1 MISIKKI
8 GVFGGLYLLSITLCF
23 AQRINSVLNQGNWY
37 KFSVTTD
44 GVVKIDYN
52 LLKSAGVNPDQ
63 IDPRNIKIY
72 TGQQGMLPQAI
83 NEPRVVDL
91 TQIAIQVIGEA
102 DGKFNTGD
110 QILFFGKGPDTYQ
123 YNTQK
128 QIFEYENNLYS
139 DKNFYFL
146 TINTEPGLRIG
157 AGENMVGSFP
167 IISQYEDMGY
177 YETEKYNI
185 LKSGRHWFGEQFD
198 AGKEATIRFDISG
211 VVENSEIRLISHV
224 MAQSIEASSFQVS
237 FNNNPVLTQP
247 ITPIPNTR
255 YGVKG
260 IIKTDTIT
268 FNSNAVGAPGRPNQD
283 VKYQFTKGSVG
294 LSVGYLDFVN
304 FSIKRKL
311 ALYGDQTIFRSSSN
325 LSNSVSTFEINS
337 TSANALVWDVT
348 DPYKV
353 INQQAATTT
362 DKISFSTNS
371 QTLKTFSIFIT
382 SNLKAPTFESIVPNQ
397 NLFATTAPQLLIIT
411 HPDFLTEAQ
420 RLADFRQSKSGIT
433 TAVVTINQIYNEYS
447 SGKQDITALRDFIR
461 DLYIQPNSQLKNVL
475 LFGRGSY
482 DYKNRVLGNTNYV
495 PIYESRNSLSPL
507 ETYGSDD
514 YLVFLEPSEGD
525 WLESPAQNHTMD
537 VGIGRLPVKK
547 LEEAKVVV
555 DKLIDYQTNPAA
567 FGAWQNEIMFV
578 ADDGDFNI
586 HNSQADQ
593 LANSIELLNS
603 NYSTHKFFLD
613 SFDQITKPSGQSS
626 PAASKALDQAVRKGA
641 LIVNFTGHGSE
652 RVWMDERILDE
663 TVIQTWKNAPQ
674 YPLFVTAT
682 CEFGRHDDPFQI
694 TSGELTVLQK
704 KGGSIGIVTSARPV
718 NSSTNFTLNKAFY
731 ESLFTKEN
739 NKYRS
744 LGVVFRDTK
753 NNSVSG
759 VANRNF
765 SLLGDPSMTL
775 ALAENEIVFDEIKT
789 SSGSLELK
797 GLSTV
802 LVSGHVEKET
812 ITQTNFTGDL
822 SLTLF
827 DKVENQVTKGDQNS
841 PFNYSERSNVLFRGK
856 STVDQGNFQMEFI
869 LPINISQDLF
879 TGKFS
884 AFASTKTG
892 EIASGNSLNS
902 MIGSVESNPTADTT
916 SPTIELFM
924 GDTTFIAGG
933 IVGPSTQIVAR
944 LFDESGINISS
955 EPAGNDLTASIDD
968 GEIIILNNYYSADVN
983 TYKKGSVNFPLD
995 GLEKGKH
1002 TLTLTASDTYNNRK
1016 ITRVDF
1022 VVTDGIQIQVEEFS
1036 NYPNPFNEFTI
1047 LEFTHTRPGED
1058 LEAFVTIYDLAGKVI
1073 LNSTYAITSSQ
1084 YRVTLGEWDGKS
1096 ANGTKLGS
1104 GVYMG
1109 KVSVRSLLDGSK
1121 NEQFTKLIILN

>member
-1 MISIKKI
+1 MILLKKI
-8 GVFGGLYLLSITLCF
+8 GLLGGLYVLSLAFCY
-23 AQRINSVLNQGNWY
+23 AQRINSVISKGDWY
-37 KFSVTTD
+37 KFSVTSD

-83 NEPRVVDL
+83 SEPRVVDL
-91 TQIAIQVIGEA
+91 TQIAIQVIGEG

-110 QILFFGKGPDTYQ
+110 QILFFGQGPDTYQ
-123 YNTQK
+123 YNIQK
-128 QIFEYENNLYS
+128 NVFEYKNNLYS

-146 TINTEPGLRIG
+146 TVDSERGLRIATAENI
-157 AGENMVGSFP
+157 AGTFP
-167 IISQYEDMGY
+167 IVSDYEDIGY

-185 LKSGRHWFGEQFD
+185 LKSGRQWFGEQFD
-198 AGKEATIRFDISG
+198 ASKEATIRFDISG
-211 VVENSEIRLISHV
+211 VVENSEIKLISHV
-224 MAQSIEASSFQVS
+224 MAQSVEASSFQVS

-260 IIKTDTIT
+260 IIKVDTIT
-268 FNSNAVGAPGRPNQD
+268 LNSNTVGAPGRTNQD
-283 VKYQFTKGSVG
+283 IKYQFTKGGVG
-294 LSVGYLDFVN
+294 LSVGYLDFIN

-311 ALYGDQTIFRSSSN
+311 ALYGDQTIFRSSSS
-325 LSNSVSTFEINS
+325 LSNSASTFDINS
-337 TSANALVWDVT
+337 TNANALVWDVT
-348 DPYKV
+348 DPFD
-353 INQQAATTT
+353 IMNQPFSSSN
-362 DKISFSTNS
+362 DKIRFSTNTKS
-371 QTLKTFSIFIT
+371 LKTFAIFNT
-382 SNLKAPTFESIVPNQ
+382 ANLKAPVFESVVLNQ
-397 NLFATTAPQLLIIT
+397 NLLSTSYDFLIIT
-411 HPDFLTEAQ
+411 HPDFLSEAQ
-420 RLADFRQSKSGIT
+420 RLANFRQAKSGIS
-433 TAVVTINQIYNEYS
+433 TAVVTVNQIYNEFS
-447 SGKQDITALRDFIR
+447 GGKQDVTALRDFIMN
-461 DLYIQPNSQLKNVL
+461 LYVRSSNRLKNVL

-514 YLVFLEPSEGD
+514 YFTFLEPGEGN

-547 LEEAKVVV
+547 LEEAKIVV
-555 DKLIDYQTNPAA
+555 DKLIDYQTNPAS

-578 ADDGDFNI
+578 ADDGDYNI
-586 HNSQADQ
+586 HNSDADQ
-593 LANSIELLNS
+593 LANSIELYNS
-603 NYSTHKFFLD
+603 NYNTNKFFLD

-626 PAASKALDQAVRKGA
+626 PAASKALDLAIRKGA

-663 TVIQTWKNAPQ
+663 TVIQAWKNAPQ
-674 YPLFVTAT
+674 YPFFVTAT
-682 CEFGRHDDPFQI
+682 CEFGRHDDPFQ
-694 TSGELTVLQK
+694 TASGELMVLQK
-704 KGGSIGIVTSARPV
+704 NGGSIGIITSARPV
-718 NSSTNFTLNKAFY
+718 YSPTNFVLNKAFY
-731 ESLFTKEN
+731 EALFAKEDN
-739 NKYRS
+739 RYRS

-789 SSGSLELK
+789 SNGSLELK

-802 LVSGHVEKET
+802 LVSGHVEKEA
-812 ITQTNFTGDL
+812 IPQTNFTGEL

-841 PFNYSERSNVLFRGK
+841 PFNYSERSNRLFRGK
-856 STVDQGNFQMEFI
+856 STVSQGVFQMEFI
-869 LPINISQDLF
+869 LPVNISQDLF

-892 EIASGNSLNS
+892 DIASGNSLNS
-902 MIGSVESNPTADTT
+902 MIGSVESNPATDVTQ
-916 SPTIELFM
+916 PTIQLFM
-924 GDTTFIAGG
+924 GDTTFIPGG
-933 IVGPSTQIVAR
+933 IVGPSTRIVAR

-955 EPAGNDLTASIDD
+955 APTGNELIASIDD
-968 GEIIILNNYYSADVN
+968 GEIIILNNYYSSDLN
-983 TYKKGSVNFPLD
+983 TYKKGFVDFPLD
-995 GLEKGKH
+995 GLKKGKH
-1002 TLTLTASDTYNNRK
+1002 TLTLSASDTYNNRK
-1016 ITRVDF
+1016 ITSVDF
-1022 VVTDGIQIQVEEFS
+1022 VVTDGVQIQVEEFS
-1036 NYPNPFNEFTI
+1036 NYPNPFNESTT

-1058 LEAFVTIYDLAGKVI
+1058 LEAFITIYDLTGNMI
-1073 LNSTYAITSSQ
+1073 LNKTYDITTSQ
-1084 YRVTLGEWDGKS
+1084 YRVTLGDWDGKS

-1104 GVYMG
+1104 GVYVG

>member
-1 MISIKKI
+1 VISIKKI
-8 GVFGGLYLLSITLCF
+8 GLLGGLYFLSIALCF
-23 AQRINSVLNQGNWY
+23 AQRSNSVLSAGEWY
-37 KFSVTTD
+37 KFSVTSD

-52 LLKSAGVNPDQ
+52 FLKKAGINPDQ

-72 TGQQGMLPQAI
+72 TGQNGMLPQAI
-83 NEPRVVDL
+83 NAPRVIAL
-91 TQIAIQVIGEA
+91 TEIAIQVSGEA
-102 DGKFNTGD
+102 DGKFNTSD
-110 QILFFGKGPDTYQ
+110 QILFFGQGPDTYH
-123 YNTQK
+123 YDVQK
-128 QIFEYENNLYS
+128 KVFEYENNLYS

-146 TINTEPGLRIG
+146 TFGPNTGLRVG
-157 AGENMVGSFP
+157 ASENIAGSFP
-167 IISQYEDMGY
+167 IVSEYEDIGY

-198 AGKEATIRFDISG
+198 QSKEATIRFDISG
-211 VVENSEIRLISHV
+211 VIENSEIRLISHV

-237 FNNNPVLTQP
+237 FNGNAILTQP
-247 ITPIPNTR
+247 IAPIPNTR

-260 IIKTDTIT
+260 IIQADTIVLNT
-268 FNSNAVGAPGRPNQD
+268 NSISAVGRTNQD
-283 VKYQFTKGSVG
+283 VKYQFTKGGVG
-294 LSVGYLDFVN
+294 LSVGYLDFIN
-304 FSIKRKL
+304 FAIKRKL
-311 ALYGDQTIFRSSSN
+311 ALYGDQTIFRSSSS

-337 TSANALVWDVT
+337 TSSNTLVWDVT
-348 DPYKV
+348 DPFT
-353 INQQAATTT
+353 ILNQQVTTSA
-362 DKISFSTNS
+362 DKIRFSTNS
-371 QTLKTFSIFIT
+371 ESLKTFVVFNSA
-382 SNLKAPTFESIVPNQ
+382 NLKAPTFEGIVANQ
-397 NLFATTAPQLLIIT
+397 NLYSMPVPELLIIT
-411 HPDFLTEAQ
+411 HPDFLSEAQ
-420 RLADFRQSKSGIT
+420 RLAGFRQTKSGIT
-433 TAVVTINQIYNEYS
+433 TAVVTVNQIYNEYS
-447 SGKQDITALRDFIR
+447 GGKQDVTALRDFIQH
-461 DLYIQPNSQLKNVL
+461 LYTWPNSPLKNVL

-514 YLVFLEPSEGD
+514 YFTFLEPGEGD

-537 VGIGRLPVKK
+537 IGIGRLPVKK
-547 LEEAKVVV
+547 LEEAKIVV

-593 LANSIELLNS
+593 LANSIELLNP
-603 NYSTHKFFLD
+603 NYNTHKFFLD
-613 SFDQITKPSGQSS
+613 SFDQTTKPSGQSS
-626 PAASKALDQAVRKGA
+626 PAASKALDLAVRKGA

-663 TVIQTWKNAPQ
+663 TIIQSWKNAPQ

-765 SLLGDPSMTL
+765 SLLGDPSMAL

-789 SSGSLELK
+789 NTGSYELK

-802 LVSGHVEKET
+802 LLSGHIEKET
-812 ITQTNFTGDL
+812 EVQNSFKGNL

-827 DKVENQVTKGDQNS
+827 DKVKNQVTKGDQNS
-841 PFNYSERSNVLFRGK
+841 PFNYSERSNILFRGK
-856 STVDQGNFQMEFI
+856 SSVDQGIFQMQFI
-869 LPINISQDLF
+869 LPTNISQELV
-879 TGKFS
+879 TAKFS
-884 AFASTKTG
+884 AIASTKTG
-892 EIASGNSLNS
+892 AIANGNSLNI
-902 MIGSVESNPTADTT
+902 IGGLEANPAVDNTP
-916 SPTIELFM
+916 PTINIFL
-924 GDTTFIAGG
+924 GDTTFIPAD
-933 IVGPSTQIVAR
+933 IVGPNTRIVAD

-955 EPAGNDLTASIDD
+955 EPTGNEITASIDD
-968 GEIIILNNYYSADVN
+968 GEIIILNNYYSADLN
-983 TYKKGSVNFPLD
+983 TYKKGSLNFPLD

-1002 TLTLTASDTYNNRK
+1002 TLTLSASDTYNNRK
-1016 ITRVDF
+1016 VSSVDF
-1022 VVTDGIQIQVEEFS
+1022 VVTDGVQIQVEEFS
-1036 NYPNPFNEFTI
+1036 NYPNPFNESTT

-1058 LEAFVTIYDLAGKVI
+1058 LEAFVTIYDLVGNVI
-1073 LNSTYAITSSQ
+1073 LNSNYDITSSQ
-1084 YRVTLGEWDGKS
+1084 YRVTLGEWNGKS

-1104 GVYMG
+1104 GVYVG

>member
-1 MISIKKI
+1 VISIKKI
-8 GVFGGLYLLSITLCF
+8 GLLGGLYFLSIALCF
-23 AQRINSVLNQGNWY
+23 AQRSNSVLSAGEWY
-37 KFSVTTD
+37 KFSVTSD

-52 LLKSAGVNPDQ
+52 FLKKAGINPDQ

-72 TGQQGMLPQAI
+72 TGQNGMLPQAI
-83 NEPRVVDL
+83 NAPRVIAL
-91 TQIAIQVIGEA
+91 TEIAIQVSGEA
-102 DGKFNTGD
+102 DGKFNTSD
-110 QILFFGKGPDTYQ
+110 QILFFGQGPDTYH
-123 YNTQK
+123 YDVQK
-128 QIFEYENNLYS
+128 KVFEYENNLYS

-146 TINTEPGLRIG
+146 TFGPNTGLRVG
-157 AGENMVGSFP
+157 ASENIAGSFP
-167 IISQYEDMGY
+167 IVSEYEDIGY

-198 AGKEATIRFDISG
+198 QSKEATIRFDISG
-211 VVENSEIRLISHV
+211 VIENSEIRLISHV

-237 FNNNPVLTQP
+237 FNGNAILTQP
-247 ITPIPNTR
+247 IAPIPNTR

-260 IIKTDTIT
+260 IIQADTIVLNT
-268 FNSNAVGAPGRPNQD
+268 NAISAVGRTNQD
-283 VKYQFTKGSVG
+283 VKYQFTKGGVG
-294 LSVGYLDFVN
+294 LSVGYLDFIN
-304 FSIKRKL
+304 FAIKRKL
-311 ALYGDQTIFRSSSN
+311 ALYGDQTIFRSSSS
-325 LSNSVSTFEINS
+325 LSNSVSTFEIIS
-337 TSANALVWDVT
+337 TDANTLVWDVT
-348 DPYKV
+348 NPFE
-353 INQQAATTT
+353 ILTQQTTISA
-362 DKISFSTNS
+362 DKIRFSTNS
-371 QTLKTFSIFIT
+371 ESLKTFAVFNPA
-382 SNLKAPTFESIVPNQ
+382 NLKAPTFEGIVANQ
-397 NLFATTAPQLLIIT
+397 NLYFMPVAELLIIT
-411 HPDFLTEAQ
+411 HPDFLSEAQ
-420 RLADFRQSKSGIT
+420 RLAGFRQTKSGIT
-433 TAVVTINQIYNEYS
+433 TAVVTVNQIYNEYS
-447 SGKQDITALRDFIR
+447 GGKQDVTALRDFIQH
-461 DLYIQPNSQLKNVL
+461 LYTWPNSPLKNVL

-514 YLVFLEPSEGD
+514 YFTFLEPGEGD

-537 VGIGRLPVKK
+537 IGIGRLPVKK
-547 LEEAKVVV
+547 LEEAKIVV

-593 LANSIELLNS
+593 LANSIELLNP
-603 NYSTHKFFLD
+603 NYNTHKFFLD
-613 SFDQITKPSGQSS
+613 SFDQTTKPSGQSS
-626 PAASKALDQAVRKGA
+626 PAASKALDLAVRKGA

-663 TVIQTWKNAPQ
+663 TIIQSWKNAPQ

-731 ESLFTKEN
+731 ESLFTKED

-789 SSGSLELK
+789 STGSSELK

-802 LVSGHVEKET
+802 LISGHIEKEAEV
-812 ITQTNFTGDL
+812 QNSFKGNL
-822 SLTLF
+822 SLALF
-827 DKVENQVTKGDQNS
+827 DKVENQITKGDQNS
-841 PFNYSERSNVLFRGK
+841 PFNYSERSNILFRGK
-856 STVDQGNFQMEFI
+856 SSVDQGIFQMQFI
-869 LPINISQDLF
+869 LPTNISQELV
-879 TGKFS
+879 TAKFS
-884 AFASTKTG
+884 ALASTKSG
-892 EIASGNSLNS
+892 DIANGNSLNI
-902 MIGSVESNPTADTT
+902 IGGIEVNPDVDNTP
-916 SPTIELFM
+916 PTIQLFM

-933 IVGPSTQIVAR
+933 IVGPSTRIVAR

-955 EPAGNDLTASIDD
+955 EPTGNELTASIDD
-968 GEIIILNNYYSADVN
+968 GEIIILNNYYSADLN
-983 TYKKGSVNFPLD
+983 TYKKGSLNFPLD

-1002 TLTLTASDTYNNRK
+1002 TLTLSASDTYNNRK
-1016 ITRVDF
+1016 VSSVDF
-1022 VVTDGIQIQVEEFS
+1022 VVTDGVQIQVEEFS
-1036 NYPNPFNEFTI
+1036 NYPNPFNESTT

-1058 LEAFVTIYDLAGKVI
+1058 LEAFVTIYDLVGNVI
-1073 LNSTYAITSSQ
+1073 LNSNYDITSSQ
-1084 YRVTLGEWDGKS
+1084 YRVTLGEWNGKS

-1104 GVYMG
+1104 GVYVG

>member
-1 MISIKKI
+1 VISIKKI
-8 GVFGGLYLLSITLCF
+8 GLLGGLYFLSIALCF
-23 AQRINSVLNQGNWY
+23 AQRSNSVLSAGEWY
-37 KFSVTTD
+37 KFSVTSD

-52 LLKSAGVNPDQ
+52 FLKKAGINPDQ

-72 TGQQGMLPQAI
+72 TGQNGMLPQAI
-83 NEPRVVDL
+83 NAPRVIAL
-91 TQIAIQVIGEA
+91 TEIAIQVSGEA
-102 DGKFNTGD
+102 DGKFNTSD
-110 QILFFGKGPDTYQ
+110 QILFFGQGPDTYH
-123 YNTQK
+123 YDVQK
-128 QIFEYENNLYS
+128 KVFEYENNLYS

-146 TINTEPGLRIG
+146 TFGPNTGLRVG
-157 AGENMVGSFP
+157 ASENIAGSFP
-167 IISQYEDMGY
+167 IVSEYEDIGY

-198 AGKEATIRFDISG
+198 QSKEATIRFDISG
-211 VVENSEIRLISHV
+211 VIENSEIRLISHV

-237 FNNNPVLTQP
+237 FNGNAILTQP
-247 ITPIPNTR
+247 IAPIPNTR

-260 IIKTDTIT
+260 IIQADTIVLNT
-268 FNSNAVGAPGRPNQD
+268 NSISAVGRTNQD
-283 VKYQFTKGSVG
+283 VKYQFTKGGVG
-294 LSVGYLDFVN
+294 LSVGYLDFIN
-304 FSIKRKL
+304 FAIKRKL
-311 ALYGDQTIFRSSSN
+311 ALYGDQTIFRSSSS

-337 TSANALVWDVT
+337 TSSNTLVWDVT
-348 DPYKV
+348 DPFT
-353 INQQAATTT
+353 ILNQQVTTST
-362 DKISFSTNS
+362 DKIRFSTNS
-371 QTLKTFSIFIT
+371 ESLKTFAVFNPA
-382 SNLKAPTFESIVPNQ
+382 NLKAPTFEGIVANQ
-397 NLFATTAPQLLIIT
+397 NLYSMPVPELLIIT
-411 HPDFLTEAQ
+411 HPDFLSEAQ
-420 RLADFRQSKSGIT
+420 RLAGFRQTKSGIT
-433 TAVVTINQIYNEYS
+433 TAVVTVNQIYNEYS
-447 SGKQDITALRDFIR
+447 GGKQDVTALRDFIQH
-461 DLYIQPNSQLKNVL
+461 LYTWPNSPLKNVL

-514 YLVFLEPSEGD
+514 YFTFLEPGEGD

-537 VGIGRLPVKK
+537 IGIGRLPVKK
-547 LEEAKVVV
+547 LEEAKIVV

-593 LANSIELLNS
+593 LANSIELLNP
-603 NYSTHKFFLD
+603 NYNTHKFFLD
-613 SFDQITKPSGQSS
+613 SFDQTTKPSGQSS
-626 PAASKALDQAVRKGA
+626 PAASKALDLAVRKGA

-663 TVIQTWKNAPQ
+663 TIIQSWKNAPQ

-731 ESLFTKEN
+731 ESLFTKED

-775 ALAENEIVFDEIKT
+775 VLAENEIVFDEIKT

-802 LVSGHVEKET
+802 LISGHIEKEAAIET
-812 ITQTNFTGDL
+812 SFTGDL
-822 SLTLF
+822 SLALF
-827 DKVENQVTKGDQNS
+827 DKVENQITKGDQNS
-841 PFNYSERSNVLFRGK
+841 PFNYSERSNILFRGK
-856 STVDQGNFQMEFI
+856 SSVEQGIFQMQFI
-869 LPINISQDLF
+869 LPTNISQELV
-879 TGKFS
+879 TAKFS
-884 AFASTKTG
+884 ALASTKTG
-892 EIASGNSLNS
+892 DIANGNSLNI
-902 MIGSVESNPTADTT
+902 IGGIAVNHDVDNTP
-916 SPTIELFM
+916 PTIQLFM

-933 IVGPSTQIVAR
+933 IVGPSTRIVAR
-944 LFDESGINISS
+944 IFDGSGINISS
-955 EPAGNDLTASIDD
+955 EPTGNEITASIDD
-968 GEIIILNNYYSADVN
+968 GEIIILNNYYSAELN
-983 TYKKGSVNFPLD
+983 TYKKGSLNFPLD

-1002 TLTLTASDTYNNRK
+1002 TLTLSASDTYNNRK
-1016 ITRVDF
+1016 VNSVDF
-1022 VVTDGIQIQVEEFS
+1022 VVTDGVQIQVEEFS
-1036 NYPNPFNEFTI
+1036 NYPNPFNESTT

-1058 LEAFVTIYDLAGKVI
+1058 LEAFVTIYDLVGNVI
-1073 LNSTYAITSSQ
+1073 LNSNYDITSSQ
-1084 YRVTLGEWDGKS
+1084 YRVTLGEWNGKS

-1104 GVYMG
+1104 GVYVG